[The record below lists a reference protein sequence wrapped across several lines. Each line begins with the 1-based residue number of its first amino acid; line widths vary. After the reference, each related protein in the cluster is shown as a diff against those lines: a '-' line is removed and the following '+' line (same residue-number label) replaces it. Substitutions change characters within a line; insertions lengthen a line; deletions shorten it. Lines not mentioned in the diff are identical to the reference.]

1 MNIRAAVLTAPNTPF
16 MIDDVTLDPPRIG
29 DNTIPAQAKESTC
42 VKQNEEAVDTAT
54 LNDEDEEILV
64 ERLRS
69 LGYIE

>member
-1 MNIRAAVLTAPNTPF
+1 MYEPEYLTS
-16 MIDDVTLDPPRIG
+16 DPPRIG

-54 LNDEDEEILV
+54 LDDEDEEILV